1 MSVFENAWSTTC
13 AWAMVAAAALGKSR
27 FRAASPGLPGRG
39 PVRRGVSADVPSGMA
54 RKPPFRPART
64 ERRSR
69 PLDAGRPRAP
79 LGLALVAFL
88 AALWASPVQAQTVET
103 LVGNTG
109 QANFSATAAVH
120 AQPFTT
126 GNRSEGYVLTSVGVQ
141 ISSSFT
147 PLVRIMPSRSNGQ
160 PDESDPTKFITLNN
174 PGTVQANRVN
184 TFTAPANSLLDA
196 NTTYHVVVTS
206 SSGGSTDPGGVMRT
220 ESDAED
226 SGGAS
231 GWSIGN
237 TRYWRT
243 TSSGTWSTSTQA
255 IKIVVKGIVGSPA
268 TGRPVIDGRINA
280 QVGVT
285 LTALRATIADENG
298 LPSYPGDFTFQWV
311 RIDSSDNET
320 VISGATSDEY
330 TLVAADEDHTIKVK
344 VSFTDLAG
352 FQEGPLVSSETNEV
366 AARPTSAGTASADA
380 LVSNLGRSQS
390 AAVTVGASIGNE
402 RSQAIGFTTGSNPAG
417 YELRSIRAVLGGAS
431 SADGIRV
438 RIFDSSGTAPGSSVA
453 RLTNPTIGNGAREFT
468 APADTVLAKDTLY
481 FVVFDRTSTGSQS
494 YTVSVTSSDTTTTAA
509 DGWSLNT
516 QRHEKDDSDPWGTF
530 TSAVRVEINGSAVP
544 NNLPVFADGTS
555 ATRSIQENFAA
566 GTDTSARNVGDPV
579 AATDADT
586 DDTLTYSLGGRHAAK
601 FDIDSSTG
609 QIKTRVGQN
618 YDAEGG
624 ALSVA
629 VTADDGTG
637 TTTIPVTIE
646 ITDHPTAEPPL
657 APAAP
662 TVRGS
667 GLESLAVRWDAPDNA
682 GRPAIDGYDLRYR
695 EGTSGPWTDGPQD
708 VAGTS
713 AQITGLVEATE
724 YQAQVRAQNAD
735 GDGPW
740 SPAGTGST
748 YHPGTVGGVLLETTL
763 TTAESSQIGYGCSN
777 TSNHECIDQM
787 GQNGFVSTNTLGVAK
802 AFQIG
807 GLQQDKVYNN
817 PPSWNF
823 HIWFEG
829 VRELRDY
836 EVKYLGVEV
845 DGQAF
850 WFQAADAGGY
860 HLRSWRGVENDDPP
874 MPEWELGQTLDIR
887 ILDGRTFPGFDP
899 NASDATVSSVP
910 GAVAAP
916 VVFAAGS
923 DGLSVL
929 WQVPAGPEPTGY
941 DVEYRT
947 GGGAWESWTHAGTGT
962 TTTITGLQPDTA
974 YEVRVRGT
982 NAEGDGDWSPAAS
995 GRTDAGQTDSPP
1007 EQVGTPAL
1015 TAGTT
1020 WLEASWTAPADNG
1033 AAITGYDVHYR
1044 EPGDNWLDAAHA
1056 GASTTKRIENLAA
1069 DTAYEVRVRAVN
1081 GGGPGA
1087 WSTAASG
1094 RTAASDPN
1102 ALTARFENVPDAHDG
1117 SARFTLDL
1125 AFSEAVFDGTESF
1138 DRNQRI
1144 RSKVSVAGGTLR
1156 GFRRAAPTQYD
1167 RWVLKV
1173 EPSGNGDVTV
1183 ALAADGAA
1191 CDGGGICTPDGVQLS
1206 GGASATVEGPAA
1218 DAPDAPSAPT
1228 LTAGATW
1235 LEASWT
1241 APDDNGSAITDY
1253 DVEYRESSGSW
1264 TDAGHA
1270 GTSTTKRIE
1279 GLTVDTAY
1287 EVRVRATNAEGTGG
1301 WSPAASGRTTAADG
1315 AAEGDVRLVN
1325 GSNDLEG
1332 RVEIYHDGEWGTVCD
1347 DRFTSDDAAVVC
1359 RQLGNSGGEAHT
1371 RAAFGAG
1378 TGTIW
1383 MDDVSCAGS
1392 ESRLADCPFTG
1403 WGLHNCGH
1411 SEDVGVSCGAATSLS
1426 PLSATVSGALLT
1438 LRYDRPLDGGSVPSP
1453 GDFVVAGGAS
1463 GAKAVP
1469 VATVAVTGGAAVL
1482 TLSRVVE
1489 PEENVTVSYLPG
1501 AMHPLQDG
1509 SFNPAPALTGE
1520 AVRHVLATTPE
1531 GSDAAAPE
1539 TAPTTAPVL
1548 LPGTTFP
1555 SPAKIEVLDLSAQGL
1570 ADLSVLW
1577 GLADLEVLDVG
1588 GNRIVDLWPLAGM
1601 GGLERLDLGDNA
1613 VVDLSAL
1620 GGLAGL
1626 RVLDLSDNAV
1636 SDISPLAALTGLR
1649 RLDLSGNRVADLR
1662 PLSELHGLEV
1672 LLLDGNAVSDLVPL
1686 WGLANLTHLG
1696 LGGNRVADIGLLR
1709 DAPSLRRLDLAG
1721 NRLRDVAAL
1730 GGLPELVWLR
1740 LSGNPIADFHP
1751 VGRLTAVR
1759 WLMVD
1764 AGTFGQGALSLP
1776 DGERAPLPLIG
1787 DDRRERR

>member
-1 MSVFENAWSTTC
+1 
-13 AWAMVAAAALGKSR
+13 
-27 FRAASPGLPGRG
+27 
-39 PVRRGVSADVPSGMA
+39 
-54 RKPPFRPART
+54 
-64 ERRSR
+64 
-69 PLDAGRPRAP
+69 
-79 LGLALVAFL
+79 
-88 AALWASPVQAQTVET
+88 
-103 LVGNTG
+103 
-109 QANFSATAAVH
+109 
-120 AQPFTT
+120 
-126 GNRSEGYVLTSVGVQ
+126 
-141 ISSSFT
+141 
-147 PLVRIMPSRSNGQ
+147 MPSLSNGR
-160 PDESDPTKFITLNN
+160 PDESDPTAFITLTN

-196 NTTYHVVVTS
+196 NTTYHVVVS
-206 SSGGSTDPGGVMRT
+206 KSDGGSTSPGGVMRT

-237 TRYWRT
+237 TRYWRA
-243 TSSGTWSTSTQA
+243 TSSGAWSTSTA
-255 IKIVVKGIVGSPA
+255 SNIKIVVKGVVSSRA
-268 TGRPVIDGRINA
+268 TGRPRIGGGTNA

-285 LTALRATIADENG
+285 LTAQRSNVADDNG
-298 LPSYPGDFTFQWV
+298 LPSYPGDFTFEWV
-311 RIDSSDNET
+311 RIDSSNDRT
-320 VISGATSDEY
+320 VISGATSHEY
-330 TLVAADEDHTIKVK
+330 TLVDADEDHTIRVR

-352 FQEGPLVSSETNEV
+352 FEEGPLESGATQAVV
-366 AARPTSAGTASADA
+366 GRPTDADTASADA
-380 LVSNLGRSQS
+380 LVSNLGESQS
-390 AAVTVGASIGNE
+390 AAVTVGNVLGDD
-402 RSQAIGFTTGSNPAG
+402 RSQAIGFTTGSNPGG
-417 YELRSIRAVLGGAS
+417 YELRSIRVVLGAAS
-431 SADGIRV
+431 SSDGIRV
-438 RIFDSSGTAPGSSVA
+438 RIFDSSGTTPGSSVA
-453 RLTNPTIGNGAREFT
+453 TLTNPTIGNGAREFT
-468 APADTVLAKDTLY
+468 APADTVLEKDTLY
-481 FVVFDRTSTGSQS
+481 FVVFDRTTTGLAS
-494 YTVSVTSSDTTTTAA
+494 YTVSVTNTDATTTAA
-509 DGWSLNT
+509 AGWSLNT
-516 QRHEKDDSDPWGTF
+516 QRHRREGSDAWGT
-530 TSAVRVEINGSAVP
+530 SASEVRVEINGSPVP
-544 NNLPVFADGTS
+544 NNLPVFTDGTS

-609 QIKTRVGQN
+609 QIRTRVGQN

-637 TTTIPVTIE
+637 TTTIPVAIE

-695 EGTSGPWTDGPQD
+695 EGTSGPWSDGPQD

-713 AQITGLVEATE
+713 AQITGLVEDTE

-748 YHPGTVGGVLLETTL
+748 YHPGTVGGVLLQTTL

-777 TSNHECIDQM
+777 TSNHECVDQM

-802 AFQIG
+802 TFQIG

-850 WFQAADAGGY
+850 WFHEADAGGF
-860 HLRSWRGVENDDPP
+860 HLRSWRGVENYDPP

-887 ILDGRTFPGFDP
+887 ILDGRTFPGFPGFDMG
-899 NASDATVSSVP
+899 TISSVP

-916 VVFAAGS
+916 LVFAAGS

-947 GGGAWESWTHAGTGT
+947 GAGAWESWTHAGTGT
-962 TTTITGLQPDTA
+962 TATITGLQPDTA

-982 NAEGDGDWSPAAS
+982 NGDGDGEWSPSAS
-995 GRTDAGQTDSPP
+995 GRTEADQTDSPP
-1007 EQVGTPAL
+1007 EQAGTPAL

-1033 AAITGYDVHYR
+1033 SAITGYDVHYR
-1044 EPGDNWLDAAHA
+1044 VPGGNWLDAAHA
-1056 GASTTKRIENLAA
+1056 GTSTTKRIEGLDA

-1087 WSTAASG
+1087 WSAEASG
-1094 RTAASDPN
+1094 RTAASDAN

-1117 SARFTLDL
+1117 SSRFSLDL

-1138 DRNQRI
+1138 NLNQRI

-1167 RWVLKV
+1167 RWVLRV

-1191 CDGGGICTPDGVQLS
+1191 CDAGGICTPGGVQFS
-1206 GGASATVEGPAA
+1206 GGATATVAGPAA
-1218 DAPDAPSAPT
+1218 DVPDTPSAPT
-1228 LTAGATW
+1228 LTAGTTW

-1279 GLTVDTAY
+1279 GLAADTAY
-1287 EVRVRATNAEGTGG
+1287 EVRVRATNAEGTSG

-1315 AAEGDVRLVN
+1315 VAEGDVRLVN

-1332 RVEIYHDGEWGTVCD
+1332 RVEIHHNGEWGTVCD

-1359 RQLGNSGGEAHT
+1359 RQLGYSGGEAHT

-1392 ESRLADCPFTG
+1392 ESRLADCPFNG

-1411 SEDVGVSCGAATSLS
+1411 SEDVGVSCGAGSSMSLS
-1426 PLSATVSGALLT
+1426 NATVSGALLT
-1438 LRYDRPLDGGSVPSP
+1438 LRYDRALDGGSVPSP
-1453 GDFVVAGGAS
+1453 GDFVVAAGTS
-1463 GAKAVP
+1463 GAEAVP
-1469 VATVAVTGGAAVL
+1469 VESVGVVDGAAVV
-1482 TLSRVVE
+1482 TLSRAVDGSEQVSF
-1489 PEENVTVSYLPG
+1489 SYLPA

-1509 SFNPAPALTGE
+1509 SYNPAPPLTGKP
-1520 AVRHVLATTPE
+1520 VRHAW
-1531 GSDAAAPE
+1531 AAPG
-1539 TAPTTAPVL
+1539 PTDGAGASELVGWAGVHVP
-1548 LPGTTFP
+1548 LPDAV
-1555 SPAKIEVLDLSAQGL
+1555 SPGVVKIEVLDLSAQGL
-1570 ADLSVLW
+1570 ADLSALS
-1577 GLADLEVLDVG
+1577 GLADLEVLDLG
-1588 GNRIVDLWPLAGM
+1588 GNRIADLWPLAGM

-1613 VVDLSAL
+1613 VADLSAL

-1672 LLLDGNAVSDLVPL
+1672 LVLDGNAVSDLVPL
-1686 WGLANLTHLG
+1686 WGLADLAHLG
-1696 LGGNRVADIGLLR
+1696 LGGNRVADVGLLR
-1709 DAPSLRRLDLAG
+1709 DAWSLRRLDLSG

-1730 GGLPELVWLR
+1730 GGLPQLVWLG
-1740 LSGNPIADFHP
+1740 LSGNPIADYHP
-1751 VGRLTAVR
+1751 LGRLTAVR
-1759 WLMVD
+1759 WLMLD
-1764 AGTFGQGALSLP
+1764 AGMSRADAAPVRGGGRGAALVLIEAV
-1776 DGERAPLPLIG
+1776 DGASDGTREAGDAPTKPAEPL
-1787 DDRRERR
+1787 DR